1 MKKRFTIEILF
12 VSAILW
18 LTACVR
24 QPSPIPTAASTAFT
38 AAATALP
45 GDLERAATVDDIARS
60 YLLHVPSGLTADE
73 PVPLLL
79 VFHGFSGTGDAMAVT
94 TGFNALADAYG
105 FLVVY
110 PNGLGPVGATSW
122 NAGGC
127 CGYAQNN
134 NIDEAAFVRKI
145 ISDLQSESTIDPK
158 RIYATGFSNGAFL
171 AYRLGCDM
179 SDVLAAVAPVAGVL
193 LNNPCQPTQP
203 VSVLHIHGLA
213 DLSVPFSGST
223 TPAAGGV
230 LESVQQSVAT
240 WVQLDGCPS
249 TPDIEKT
256 NLTAHTT
263 YSPCKNGTAV
273 ELYTLQGI
281 GHTWPPAAILPAS
294 QIIWNFFVAHPKA

>member
-1 MKKRFTIEILF
+1 MKCMISGLAVLAAAALVLPGCARP
-12 VSAILW
+12 S
-18 LTACVR
+18 
-24 QPSPIPTAASTAFT
+24 SPIPTAAPTAPPV
-38 AAATALP
+38 AATALP
-45 GDLERAATVDDIARS
+45 GDSERSVTVDNVARS
-60 YLLHVPSGLTADE
+60 YHLHVPSGLIADE

-158 RIYATGFSNGAFL
+158 RIYVTGFSNGAFL

-179 SDVLAAVAPVAGVL
+179 SDVLAAIAPVAGVL

-223 TPAAGGV
+223 TPATGGV
-230 LESVQQSVAT
+230 FDSVQQSIAA

-249 TPDIEKT
+249 TPDVEKN
-256 NLTAHTT
+256 NLTTHTT

-281 GHTWPPAAILPAS
+281 GHTWPPAAVLPAS